1 MKYVQREHVAQ
12 LHIRDANYWHF
23 RGDEFRMYRSLFLAA
38 MIRWTPPASQ
48 RQIEQRKLASQL
60 RAITGCIGNLRS
72 LQSRTSWNFYI
83 ERACADLMFAES
95 MLRQQMATIKERI
108 PNE

>member
-23 RGDEFRMYRSLFLAA
+23 RGDEFRMYRSLFMAA

-60 RAITGCIGNLRS
+60 RTITGCIGSLHNLQRAHG
-72 LQSRTSWNFYI
+72 WNYYI
-83 ERACADLMFAES
+83 NRARADLVSVEDT
-95 MLRQQMATIKERI
+95 LRQQMATIKERI